1 MVNGLFSLLHGVV
14 VVVAIGAAVTPVTT
28 TTSQSTAAISQPP
41 PSSNNLE
48 PSGVQVTYSGESNSF
63 RVSLCS
69 SCLVLFLPLH
79 FSLHGALISTI
90 ALRATYCFTAMFWL
104 GQLVR

>member
-48 PSGVQVTYSGESNSF
+48 PSGVQVITPTVEKVIRF
-63 RVSLCS
+63 ELACVPRVLC
-69 SCLVLFLPLH
+69 C
-79 FSLHGALISTI
+79 FSLFIS
-90 ALRATYCFTAMFWL
+90 AYM
-104 GQLVR
+104 GH